1 MPDRR
6 SGFGGRPSAGCGY
19 KYGCIYKTLRIP
31 VYRQGCPRVLLCML
45 RLADLLNPMVFLASS
60 YFLYRSETYRLD
72 ANVLCKQHGRI
83 T

>member
-1 MPDRR
+1 
-6 SGFGGRPSAGCGY
+6 
-19 KYGCIYKTLRIP
+19 
-31 VYRQGCPRVLLCML
+31 ML

-60 YFLYRSETYRLD
+60 CFLYRSETYRLD